1 MEAIRVS
8 ALDIADMLRNC
19 QNDFLFNHFDVR
31 RQASNIIEDQ
41 HKTIIRLESETRR
54 LREIVEQAIAAMNSS
69 QQLVATVIEK
79 HYEKKT
85 DHE

>member
-41 HKTIIRLESETRR
+41 HKTIAKLESESRR
-54 LREIVEQAIAAMNSS
+54 LKEIVNQAIAAMDSS
-69 QQLVATVIEK
+69 QQLVAMVLEK

-85 DHE
+85 D

>member
-31 RQASNIIEDQ
+31 RQASSIIEDQ
-41 HKTIIRLESETRR
+41 HRTIARLESESRR
-54 LREIVEQAIAAMNSS
+54 LKEIVKQAIAAMDSS
-69 QQLVATVIEK
+69 QQLVAAVLEK
-79 HYEKKT
+79 HYAKKA

>member
-8 ALDIADMLRNC
+8 ALDISDMLRNC
-19 QNDFLFNHFDVR
+19 QNDFLFKHFDVR

-41 HKTIIRLESETRR
+41 HKTIAKLESESRR
-54 LREIVEQAIAAMNSS
+54 LKEIVNQAIAAMDSS
-69 QQLVATVIEK
+69 QQLVAMVLEK

-85 DHE
+85 D